1 MYDYY
6 TDGLLADMDYVILCE
21 TGHDNSFGGA
31 YFAPHENR
39 KRVADLIYSIRKEF
53 NIPIEQ

>member
-1 MYDYY
+1 
-6 TDGLLADMDYVILCE
+6 MDYVILCE